1 MSKPRALQHERYG
14 DKKNSDYF
22 EEYLVKIYSRR
33 EAAGLDDLMGRMQA
47 VMIQV
52 QHNEALKYLM
62 ELYLMTPYRLQAAY
76 KNDSHNVYVLRNKDF
91 NHTAI
96 LVLEPRKADFYD
108 LFTAIDSLYPRA
120 SEKNNARYLGE
131 IYQTDQP
138 EEVVKILQS
147 QEFRFLDPQAMQNK
161 FLANVNFHFTEPSYF
176 TNNIVGYSKTDFHNH
191 AELGLG
197 EPFELSAEEQAQL
210 DKADE
215 VHHHFGLNELIFGID
230 HLATRVFSGERE
242 HAILELVCLTDYY
255 FWGAFS
261 IDDMN
266 SSTNIC
272 RKPGIE
278 HETHSPAKVFTAN
291 NNPFYV
297 QSIDKIPSPTEDFVR
312 NFGKRMH
319 HMAYEVIDGQRE
331 DGTKNIDYVVGKLI
345 ESNVPFLA
353 QIIGECKDFPDL
365 KQIFSK
371 SSPHSF
377 LITEYVQ
384 RCHDFQG
391 FFTKTNVAYLTQAA
405 GEDEKLRKAG
415 VAD

>member
-312 NFGKRMH
+312 NFGK
-319 HMAYEVIDGQRE
+319 
-331 DGTKNIDYVVGKLI
+331 
-345 ESNVPFLA
+345 
-353 QIIGECKDFPDL
+353 
-365 KQIFSK
+365 
-371 SSPHSF
+371 
-377 LITEYVQ
+377 
-384 RCHDFQG
+384 
-391 FFTKTNVAYLTQAA
+391 
-405 GEDEKLRKAG
+405 
-415 VAD
+415 